1 MIKKILLSAIATL
14 SFSTPTFA
22 QTAPG
27 LAYQSV
33 STGYGQFGC
42 LQRAQSKL
50 YQIGAT
56 NVYQKN
62 GAYVYGTYG
71 TEKIAVWCRGAE
83 AIIIVAGTNTGVVR
97 DEVATAF

>member
-1 MIKKILLSAIATL
+1 MIKKTFLSVIATL
-14 SFSTPTFA
+14 SLISPSFA
-22 QTAPG
+22 QAAPG

-56 NVYQKN
+56 NVYQNN

-71 TEKIAVWCRGAE
+71 TEKIAVWCRGSE
-83 AIIIVAGTNTGVVR
+83 AIIIVAGTNTGIVR